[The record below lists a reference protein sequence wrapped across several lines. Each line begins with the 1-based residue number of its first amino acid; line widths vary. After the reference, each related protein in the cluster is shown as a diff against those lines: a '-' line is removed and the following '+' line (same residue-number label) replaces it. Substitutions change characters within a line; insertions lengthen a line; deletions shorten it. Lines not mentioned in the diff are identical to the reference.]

1 MQKSTNITWHAF
13 AITPG
18 QRSALTRVQP
28 AVLWFTGLSGC
39 GKSTLAMALEHAL
52 ISRGHLA
59 FVLDGDN
66 VRHGL
71 NKNLS
76 FSDAD
81 RTENIRRIGEVA
93 KLFLS
98 AGVMPITAFISLPSA
113 PIAMPSAPSSPPTN
127 SSKSSSTPPSKSANP
142 ATPKTST
149 KKPVPPSP
157 PATASTSPASTPPTN
172 PLHPDLHLH
181 SDQQSVDQCVDQLL
195 THLQDR
201 GHLLPKD

>member
-1 MQKSTNITWHAF
+1 MQKSTNITWHAS
-13 AITPG
+13 AITPD
-18 QRSALTRVQP
+18 QRSALTRVKP

-93 KLFLS
+93 KLFLA
-98 AGVMPITAFISLPSA
+98 AGVMPITAFISPFRADRDAVRALLLPNQFIEVFIDA
-113 PIAMPSAPSSPPTN
+113 PLEVCESRDPKNLYKKARAAIAAGNGLHFTGLDSPYEP
-127 SSKSSSTPPSKSANP
+127 
-142 ATPKTST
+142 
-149 KKPVPPSP
+149 
-157 PATASTSPASTPPTN
+157 

-181 SDQQSVDQCVDQLL
+181 SDQQSVEECVDQLL

-201 GHLLPKD
+201 GHLLSH